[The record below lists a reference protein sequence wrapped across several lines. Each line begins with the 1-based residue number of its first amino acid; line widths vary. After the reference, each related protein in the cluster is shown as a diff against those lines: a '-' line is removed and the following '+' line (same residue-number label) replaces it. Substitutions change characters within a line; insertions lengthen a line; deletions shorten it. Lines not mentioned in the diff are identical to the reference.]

1 MQLADPDFYH
11 SGAPDEVASTL
22 KRRGELAR
30 KVDSLESR
38 WLEIQGQLEAIVET
52 GNKAAA

>member
-1 MQLADPDFYH
+1 
-11 SGAPDEVASTL
+11 L

-38 WLEIQGQLEAIVET
+38 WLEIQTQLEAIVDT
-52 GNKAAA
+52 TSKAAA